1 MSPPVSSCTSAVP
14 GASQSPRCHRARSG
28 CQRLRRGA
36 VLGCTRIFHRSVIP
50 GGQWPWH
57 PAHPHAVPSLLHLY
71 LHPQGGKTRAASGTH
86 VPAYA
91 LVSLPP
97 PLLSS
102 QPGGPLWVWAGGAH
116 LDQGSR
122 AGAGGSWVPQES
134 RHRLWMLPMDLVPH
148 LGHAVVAPPCLP
160 AAGGAFAARLPPFAL
175 QTLPCPSLPSCHPRN
190 CFAARGGR
198 EGPCGRGK
206 RLHLSSTLRQLE
218 RGRAGA
224 CGCPRCG
231 GQWGEEGWGARGG
244 HPGAVTPT
252 EKAGLVW
259 HLLLLPPG
267 RAWSS
272 LPSRAAQD
280 PRALCKSCRD

>member
-14 GASQSPRCHRARSG
+14 GASQSPRCHGARSG

-148 LGHAVVAPPCLP
+148 LGHAVVGTTVPPSCRGGVCSPTAPLCPPNPAVPFTPELPSPQLLRSPRREGGTVRQREASPSVFNAP
-160 AAGGAFAARLPPFAL
+160 AAGAG
-175 QTLPCPSLPSCHPRN
+175 Q
-190 CFAARGGR
+190 
-198 EGPCGRGK
+198 GRG
-206 RLHLSSTLRQLE
+206 LRVSPL
-218 RGRAGA
+218 R
-224 CGCPRCG
+224 
-231 GQWGEEGWGARGG
+231 
-244 HPGAVTPT
+244 GAV
-252 EKAGLVW
+252 G
-259 HLLLLPPG
+259 
-267 RAWSS
+267 
-272 LPSRAAQD
+272 
-280 PRALCKSCRD
+280 